1 MDFWGTLNIYFRRWY
16 FSVPA
21 LVLCLATTA
30 AIYMMVPTRY
40 VSNVVLVLTTSPNG
54 GTQSDDPKQKGT
66 LTNPLLNP
74 DKGLSMS
81 AAILIQTLSSPE
93 VGLKVGVTP
102 GGSTTYTVGNGSS
115 NPELLDNGPF
125 VFIQVDSASPQEA
138 QKVALA
144 LTTEAG
150 TELAAK
156 QRQLDAPLQ
165 TYVAAREVVPA
176 TTPVPEGKSRS
187 RAAAA
192 ALALGLV
199 ASLVAAF
206 GGESLAQ
213 ARRAR
218 RMAEGRKVPRRSGGP
233 KPEPKPDVVQTQDM
247 ARR

>member
-1 MDFWGTLNIYFRRWY
+1 MDFWGTLNIYVRRWY

-21 LVLCLATTA
+21 LILCLAATA
-30 AIYMMVPTRY
+30 AIYMTVPTRY
-40 VSNVVLVLTTSPNG
+40 VSNVVLVISTSPNG

-66 LTNPLLNP
+66 LTNPLLNS

-102 GGSTTYTVGNGSS
+102 GGSTTYTVGNGST

-125 VFIQVDSASPQEA
+125 VFIQVDSASPQVA
-138 QKVALA
+138 QRVALA
-144 LTTEAG
+144 LTAEAG
-150 TELAAK
+150 VELAAK

-165 TYVAAREVVPA
+165 TYVSAREVVPA
-176 TTPVPEGKSRS
+176 TTPAPEGKSRS

-192 ALALGLV
+192 ALVLGFV

-213 ARRAR
+213 ARQAR
-218 RMAEGRKVPRRSGGP
+218 RVAEGRKPGKQTAGGP
-233 KPEPKPDVVQTQDM
+233 GKKKPAQRQAMV
-247 ARR
+247 RN